1 MTTILIIVVV
11 LLLFGGG
18 GYYGFRGRGNS
29 GLCFVVDS
37 RVVDIGVWV
46 FPFVGRCVGGPTL
59 AFAR

>member
-37 RVVDIGVWV
+37 RVVDSGGG
-46 FPFVGRCVGGPTL
+46 FFRSVGGPNLGSTL
-59 AFAR
+59 AI